1 MARGRNR
8 QNQGPRM
15 LDRSRPF
22 NTIMYAQTPE
32 GRYAA
37 FQQDGS
43 TFDAS
48 GKLLKEGPAPE
59 KPAAETEAPAPSKA
73 KSYTRGVRPEDDT
86 VDRKT
91 QQAATG
97 GTNDAARAAVL
108 ANFGMSDPLDE
119 QRNALREN
127 AAADAVEKENAE

>member
-22 NTIMYAQTPE
+22 SSIHYASPPQE
-32 GRYAA
+32 GRYPA
-37 FQQDGS
+37 FKQDGA
-43 TFDAS
+43 TFDVT
-48 GKLLKEGPAPE
+48 GKLLKEGPAPA
-59 KPAAETEAPAPSKA
+59 PAAESAPRAPQAPARH
-73 KSYTRGVRPEDDT
+73 TRGVRPEDDS
-86 VDRKT
+86 VDRK
-91 QQAATG
+91 AKEAVTG
-97 GTNDAARAAVL
+97 GANDAARAAVL

-119 QRNALREN
+119 QRSALREN